1 MQAKEIRRGVW
12 EYREEGMNV
21 PVRVY
26 ADDKIFS
33 SIEEGVFR
41 QAINVS
47 KLPGIQKASLVMPDG
62 HYGYGFPIGGVAAFD
77 LETGI
82 VSPGGV
88 GYDINCGVRLM
99 STDLTEKDVRPRL
112 KELVGALFEKFRQA

>member
-1 MQAKEIRRGVW
+1 LKRPCAGLEEGKMQAKEIRNWVW
-12 EYREEGMNV
+12 EYIEEGMKV

-26 ADDKIFS
+26 ASGRIIS
-33 SIEEGVFR
+33 SMEEGVLR

-47 KLPGIQKASLVMPDG
+47 MLPGIQKASLVMPDG

-77 LETGI
+77 AEEGV

-88 GYDINCGVRLM
+88 WI
-99 STDLTEKDVRPRL
+99 
-112 KELVGALFEKFRQA
+112 